1 MQKIIRKPQFFFFF
15 LALLFFI
22 FSLLNKNGTIP
33 IAIDYANIDIQ
44 VWSLGLISA
53 AFFVLIAVNYTSLSI
68 TQKTPKKVLT
78 IIHIVLQIIS
88 IIPVLYLMIQSNVPE
103 TYDGIS
109 QMNAILILAFF
120 VFLTATLIHLINFVV
135 SLIAKKD

>member
-1 MQKIIRKPQFFFFF
+1 MQKIIRKPQFFFVL
-15 LALLFFI
+15 LAFITFI

-33 IAIDYANIDIQ
+33 IAMYNSNIDIQ

-53 AFFVLIAVNYTSLSI
+53 AFFILIAVNYTSLSI
-68 TQKTPKKVLT
+68 TRKTPKKVLT
-78 IIHIVLQIIS
+78 IIHIILQTIS
-88 IIPVLYLMIQSNVPE
+88 IAPILYLMIQSNVPK

-109 QMNAILILAFF
+109 QMNVIFILAFF